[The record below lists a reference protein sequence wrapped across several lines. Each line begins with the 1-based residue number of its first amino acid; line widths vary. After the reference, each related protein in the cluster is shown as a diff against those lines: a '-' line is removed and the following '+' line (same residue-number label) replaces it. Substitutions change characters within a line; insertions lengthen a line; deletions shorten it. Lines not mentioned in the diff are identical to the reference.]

1 MRLHCP
7 RNHRCR
13 TSRTGRRCLTLA
25 AISSLVYAR
34 ISSANSETYV
44 GPNGGNFSSASNW
57 NTGITPNSGDDV
69 TVGANDGANITLDVN
84 FDYQSTNY
92 SDGGFN
98 SVTIDSPSPEQ
109 SVTVVESPTGS
120 IVGSLSTVSL
130 VIGNNNEGEF
140 DQTGTSD
147 STNTVSGSL
156 VLGAATG
163 SSGQYDL
170 DEGTLSEANLVVGRA
185 GNGTLVQSNAS
196 TDDAGNIAL
205 GQLTGGAG
213 FYTLQ
218 AKLSDSA

>member
-1 MRLHCP
+1 
-7 RNHRCR
+7 
-13 TSRTGRRCLTLA
+13 
-25 AISSLVYAR
+25 
-34 ISSANSETYV
+34 
-44 GPNGGNFSSASNW
+44 
-57 NTGITPNSGDDV
+57 
-69 TVGANDGANITLDVN
+69 
-84 FDYQSTNY
+84 
-92 SDGGFN
+92 
-98 SVTIDSPSPEQ
+98 
-109 SVTVVESPTGS
+109 
-120 IVGSLSTVSL
+120 